1 MVESVVGSEERASRT
16 KQIQGEV
23 KTKTLN
29 KQEHLWELSR
39 ALAILASASVR
50 SGSKFLFLPDCF
62 YALINDS
69 FV

>member
-39 ALAILASASVR
+39 ALAILALTSV
-50 SGSKFLFLPDCF
+50 SESKLLYFPD
-62 YALINDS
+62 
-69 FV
+69 